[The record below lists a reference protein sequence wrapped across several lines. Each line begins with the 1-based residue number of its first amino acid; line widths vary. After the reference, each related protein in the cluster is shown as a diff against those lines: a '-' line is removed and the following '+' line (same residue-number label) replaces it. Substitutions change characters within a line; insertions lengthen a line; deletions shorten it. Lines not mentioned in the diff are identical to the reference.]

1 MLQRS
6 QPVPINREPVKI
18 KLGLTHICWV
28 YPKIFITSLVEKVE
42 IMLLMVSICNDFE
55 IFNTETRSM
64 KPRRH
69 ETRSP
74 ETRSMKREA

>member
-18 KLGLTHICWV
+18 KLGLTHISWF
-28 YPKIFITSLVEKVE
+28 YPKIFVTSLVEKVE
-42 IMLLMVSICNDFE
+42 IMLLLVSTCNDFK

-64 KPRRH
+64 KREVSNARH
-69 ETRSP
+69 